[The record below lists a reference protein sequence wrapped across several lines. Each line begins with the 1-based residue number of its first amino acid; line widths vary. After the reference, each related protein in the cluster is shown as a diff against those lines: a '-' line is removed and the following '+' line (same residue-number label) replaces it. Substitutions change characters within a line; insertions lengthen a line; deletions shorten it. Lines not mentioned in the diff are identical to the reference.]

1 MTLAELHQLLTA
13 VVAGLADAR
22 AHSERATSLLGEAR
36 QALVD
41 AQAKADPWL
50 PSQYVQAGEGLD
62 QLLVRL
68 SSAEDLVSG
77 YRSRL

>member
-1 MTLAELHQLLTA
+1 
-13 VVAGLADAR
+13 
-22 AHSERATSLLGEAR
+22 
-36 QALVD
+36 VD

-50 PSQYVQAGEGLD
+50 PSQYAQAGEGLD

-68 SSAEDLVSG
+68 SAAEDLVSG

>member
-1 MTLAELHQLLTA
+1 MSLTELHQLLTA
-13 VVAGLADAR
+13 VEAGLADTRGHAQRAR
-22 AHSERATSLLGEAR
+22 SLLGEAR

-41 AQAKADPWL
+41 VQATADPWL
-50 PSQYVQAGEGLD
+50 PAQYAQADEGLD

-68 SSAEDLVSG
+68 ASAGDLVSG

>member
-1 MTLAELHQLLTA
+1 MSLAELHQLLTA
-13 VVAGLADAR
+13 AVAGLADAR

-50 PSQYVQAGEGLD
+50 P
-62 QLLVRL
+62 
-68 SSAEDLVSG
+68 
-77 YRSRL
+77 

>member
-1 MTLAELHQLLTA
+1 MSLAELQQLLTA
-13 VVAGLADAR
+13 AVSGLADAR
-22 AHSERATSLLGEAR
+22 AHSERATGLLGEAR

-50 PSQYVQAGEGLD
+50 PSQYAQAVEGLD

-68 SSAEDLVSG
+68 STAEDLVSG
-77 YRSRL
+77 YRARL

>member
-1 MTLAELHQLLTA
+1 MSLAELHQLLTA
-13 VVAGLADAR
+13 VLTGLADGR
-22 AHSERATSLLGEAR
+22 AHAERATNLLGEAR

-50 PSQYVQAGEGLD
+50 PPQYAQADEGLD

-68 SSAEDLVSG
+68 TTADDLVSG
-77 YRSRL
+77 YQSRL

>member
-1 MTLAELHQLLTA
+1 MSLAEVHQLLTA
-13 VVAGLADAR
+13 VAAGLADAR
-22 AHSERATSLLGEAR
+22 AHAERATSLLGEAR

-41 AQAKADPWL
+41 TQAKADPWL
-50 PSQYVQAGEGLD
+50 PAQYAQADEGLD

-68 SSAEDLVSG
+68 ASADDLVRG